1 MIAVLPGDG
10 IGPEV
15 TREAVRALRAAAEK
29 VRTSLKLVE
38 LPFGGSAIDEAGVP
52 LPDATLAVCRQA
64 HAVLLGA
71 VGGPKWDA
79 LAPEVRPERGL
90 LSLRE
95 QLGTFAN
102 LRPVQLTASLSF
114 ASPMREN
121 LADGGF
127 DILIV
132 RELTGGLYFGDKRR
146 WRDGGVEGATDVMA
160 YTAPQIERVARIAF
174 ALARSRS
181 GRLTSVDKANVL
193 MTSRLWRDVVNSVAR
208 DYPDVRL
215 EHMYVDNCA
224 HLMVRDPRRFDV
236 ILTENTFG
244 DILSDL
250 GGGLVGSLGLLPS
263 ASLGEGGPGI
273 YEPVHGSAPDIAG
286 RGIANPAGAILSA
299 AMLARFSLGRD
310 DLAELIENAVW
321 RVLESA
327 RPADL
332 TPGDSHRAVSTRA
345 FGDAVVEHILN
356 DGGSADRGDAG
367 RGEGGGSGRAKVR
380 KLHARSRLGLE
391 QWPAIEGRLQ
401 M

>member
-15 TREAVRALRAAAEK
+15 TREAVRALTAAAEK
-29 VRTSLKLVE
+29 TGTALKFEE
-38 LPFGGSAIDEAGVP
+38 LPFGGQAIDETGGP
-52 LPDATLAVCRQA
+52 LPDATLAACRRA

-71 VGGPKWDA
+71 VGGPRWDA

-90 LSLRE
+90 LGLRE
-95 QLGTFAN
+95 ELGTFAN
-102 LRPVQLTASLSF
+102 LRPVRLPASKSF
-114 ASPMREN
+114 VSPLRED
-121 LADGGF
+121 LAGGGF
-127 DILIV
+127 DLLVV

-146 WRDGGVEGATDVMA
+146 WQEDGVEGAMDVMSYA
-160 YTAPQIERVARIAF
+160 APEIERVARIAF

-193 MTSRLWRDVVNSVAR
+193 VTSRLWRDVVGAVAR

-215 EHMYVDNCA
+215 DHMYVDNCA

-263 ASLGEGGPGI
+263 ASLGEGGPAI
-273 YEPVHGSAPDIAG
+273 YNPVHGSAPDIAG
-286 RGIANPAGAILSA
+286 RGVANPVGAILSA
-299 AMLARFSLGRD
+299 AMLARLSLGHED
-310 DLAELIENAVW
+310 MAGLIEEAVW
-321 RVLESA
+321 RTLDHA

-332 TPGDSHRAVSTRA
+332 ASGDGRRPTSTGA
-345 FGDAVVEHILN
+345 FGDAVVEAIL
-356 DGGSADRGDAG
+356 GGEQQGETG
-367 RGEGGGSGRAKVR
+367 RGRPGRD
-380 KLHARSRLGLE
+380 G
-391 QWPAIEGRLQ
+391 WPAIERRLQ